1 MAAQLSNSIPGSQ
14 GQQSFGRQFMKHLTA
29 RLPYAPG
36 TVVDNIEELN
46 PKFRQFFNLGSRR
59 EELIKAQS
67 IVSAPLGSEDSS
79 SGMIIDKSY
88 HNYMYATIDR
98 DKGKRLRDYRIM
110 AAHAEMSQ
118 ALDEI
123 ADECIVKDDNDDIV
137 KLEIHGK
144 EDEVKNELQKEFR
157 RFIGVFDL
165 EDKGWEYFRSFLI
178 DGEIYFENVIHD
190 KKKSAGIL
198 GAVNIPT
205 ELCNPIYDNVQ
216 NSLIKGFLV
225 KKVLTEAEKKE
236 NNNITEIL
244 LPLDKSQVTYIHTN
258 IWNEDK
264 TVRLPFIENARQPY
278 KKLSL
283 IEDSIIIYRLVR
295 APERL
300 VFNVEVGNMP
310 QPKAENY
317 LKRLMQQYWSKKS
330 FDASQGNSGGG
341 RGRGINLYDP
351 QSMLDSYWFA
361 KRNGQAGT
369 TVEQLPGGAN
379 LGQLEDLNYF
389 LRKLYK
395 ALKVPSS
402 RLDPDAPFTDG
413 AEITREELRF
423 AKFVIRLQSQFASG
437 LKDSYIAHL
446 KLRGLW
452 DQYKL
457 KEWMIKLGFNPPSH
471 FHVMREQQVLS
482 LKQDNYDK
490 MSQNPG
496 LSVTFCQKMYLG
508 YSDDQVRTNR
518 EWMRKDAAFMW
529 EVEQIKS
536 FGPNWKEAAA
546 TNPTNDANAAGA
558 TGGGIGG
565 AGSGLP
571 PEFGPGPETPEGE
584 EPEGNEPE
592 NNAPATPPASGTTP
606 PATNAA

>member
-1 MAAQLSNSIPGSQ
+1 MANIPNLTPSVPHGSP
-14 GQQSFGRQFMKHLTA
+14 SFGKQFMKHLSA
-29 RLPYAPG
+29 RLPYARG
-36 TVVDNIEELN
+36 TVIDNIEELN
-46 PKFRQFFNLGSRR
+46 PKFRQFFDLGSRR

-67 IVSAPLGSEDSS
+67 VVAAPMTNDEPSN
-79 SGMIIDKSY
+79 GMIIDKSY

-123 ADECIVKDDNDDIV
+123 ADECIVKDDSGDIV
-137 KLEIHGK
+137 GLDIQGQE
-144 EDEVKNELQKEFR
+144 EAVRNELQKEFK
-157 RFIGVFDL
+157 RFIGVFNL

-178 DGEIYFENVIHD
+178 DGEIFFENIIHEKRRD
-190 KKKSAGIL
+190 AGIL
-198 GAVNIPT
+198 GVVNIPT

-216 NSLIKGFLV
+216 NSIVKGFLV
-225 KKVLTEAEKKE
+225 KKILTEAERKE
-236 NNNITEIL
+236 NNNITEVLI
-244 LPLDKSQVTYIHTN
+244 PLDKSQVTYIHSDT
-258 IWNEDK
+258 WNEDK
-264 TVRLPFIENARQPY
+264 TVRLPYIENARQPY

-317 LKRLMQQYWSKKS
+317 LKRLMQQYWTKKS
-330 FDASQGNSGGG
+330 FDASQGGQG
-341 RGRGINLYDP
+341 RAVNLYDP

-369 TVEQLPGGAN
+369 TVEQLPGGQN

-395 ALKVPSS
+395 SLKVPSS

-423 AKFVIRLQSQFASG
+423 AKFIIRLQRQVASG
-437 LKDSYIAHL
+437 LKDSFVTHL

-452 DQYKL
+452 EQYKI
-457 KEWMIKLGFNPPSH
+457 KEHQLRLEFNPPSH

-496 LSVTFCQKMYLG
+496 LSVTFCQKKYLG
-508 YSDDQVRTNR
+508 YSDDEVKINR

-529 EVEQIKS
+529 EIEQIKN

-546 TNPTNDANAAGA
+546 TNPTEGGEGGA
-558 TGGGIGG
+558 EGGPGGLPGGG
-565 AGSGLP
+565 GSALP
-571 PEFGPGPETPEGE
+571 PDFGPGPEGAAGEGE
-584 EPEGNEPE
+584 EQGEE
-592 NNAPATPPASGTTP
+592 TPASEPTQNVP
-606 PATNAA
+606 VQPAVPTNQVPA

>member
-1 MAAQLSNSIPGSQ
+1 MAHFPSSAPGVPPSTPD
-14 GQQSFGRQFMKHLTA
+14 GNVSFGKQFLKNLVGRM
-29 RLPYAPG
+29 PYSKG
-36 TVVDNIEELN
+36 SVIDNIEELN
-46 PKFRQFFNLGSRR
+46 PKFKQFFDLGSRR
-59 EELIKAQS
+59 EELIKGQS
-67 IVSAPLGSEDSS
+67 IIAAPMTGDDAA

-98 DKGKRLRDYRIM
+98 DKGKRLRDYRVM

-123 ADECIVKDDNDDIV
+123 ADECIVKDENGDIIR
-137 KLEIHGK
+137 L
-144 EDEVKNELQKEFR
+144 EVKNEQPAVKDTIQKEFK
-157 RFIGVFDL
+157 RFIDNYDL
-165 EDKGWEYFRSFLI
+165 EDKGWSYFRAFLI
-178 DGEIYFENVIHD
+178 DGELFFENIIHD
-190 KKKSAGIL
+190 KRPTAGIL
-198 GAVNIPT
+198 GIVNVPT

-225 KKVLTEAEKKE
+225 KKVLTELERRE
-236 NNNITEIL
+236 VNNNTTEIL
-244 LPLDKSQVTYIHTN
+244 IPLDKSQVTYIHSD

-264 TVRLPFIENARQPY
+264 TVRLPYLEQARQPY

-317 LKRLMQQYWSKKS
+317 LKRLMQQYWTKKS
-330 FDASQGNSGGG
+330 FDASQGKSGKGVG
-341 RGRGINLYDP
+341 LYDP

-379 LGQLEDLNYF
+379 LGQLDDLNYF

-423 AKFVIRLQSQFASG
+423 AKFIIRLQRQFASG
-437 LKDSYIAHL
+437 LKDGFIAHL
-446 KLRGLW
+446 KLRNLW
-452 DQYKL
+452 KQFEM
-457 KEWMIKLGFNPPSH
+457 KEWMVNLYFNPPSH

-496 LSVTFCQKMYLG
+496 LSVTFCQKKYLG
-508 YSDDQVRTNR
+508 YNDDEVKINR
-518 EWMRKDAAFMW
+518 EWMRKDAAFLW
-529 EVEQIKS
+529 EIEQIKS
-536 FGPNWKEAAA
+536 YGPNWKEAALSNA
-546 TNPTNDANAAGA
+546 PSGGEEAAGGA
-558 TGGGIGG
+558 APAGGGGG
-565 AGSGLP
+565 GGSSLP
-571 PEFGPGPETPEGE
+571 PSFGPGPQTPEAPESGETPEGGE
-584 EPEGNEPE
+584 EAEAPETAQPE
-592 NNAPATPPASGTTP
+592 A
-606 PATNAA
+606 